1 MKKRYDEE
9 RIIQVV
15 HNLLSNAIKFCPTKD
30 GKITITVTENN
41 KDIAVRIHNNGKG
54 IKVEEFEP
62 IFDKFYQSRNQNVKK
77 PVGSGLGLAI
87 CKQIIEH
94 HKGNIW
100 VESDHTNGAT
110 FIFTLPNYN
119 TPEKQ

>member
-1 MKKRYDEE
+1 
-9 RIIQVV
+9 V
-15 HNLLSNAIKFCPTKD
+15 SNAIKFCPSTN

-41 KDIAVRIHNNGKG
+41 KDVVVRVHNNGKG
-54 IKVEEFEP
+54 IKAEEFEP

-87 CKQIIEH
+87 SKQIIEH
-94 HKGNIW
+94 HKGSIW
-100 VESDHTNGAT
+100 VESTEGDGAT

-119 TPEKQ
+119 TTENQRR